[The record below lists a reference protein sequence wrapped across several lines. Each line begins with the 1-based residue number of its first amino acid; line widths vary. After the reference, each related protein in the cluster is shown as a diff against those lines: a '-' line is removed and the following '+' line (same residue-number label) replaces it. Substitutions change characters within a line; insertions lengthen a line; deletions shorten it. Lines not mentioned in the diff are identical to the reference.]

1 MMKIIMRT
9 LSAAF
14 TTAMRAPSR
23 TPLVKLEVASFG
35 HPAAVESTALQWSDF
50 YWELLVS
57 DATVVGRH
65 AVAMP
70 ADGSICRVRK
80 DGVHQKYQ
88 RVETPSSGDDWTTW
102 ADWGDGVSNNP
113 IALAAY
119 GTEVIAFD
127 DDGTYLYYKR
137 STNSGASFGNWTAM
151 MNTRP
156 CTLGCAAAFSAD
168 GNKLGV
174 VHATSL
180 NDPTSLYIQIRTAGA
195 WSAGLGQIAGDHVV
209 YALAMYHDGDWNI
222 LALMLDGTN
231 IRLAR
236 GVYGDGHDYNAG
248 TWSGWTFINSYK
260 ASVSYSAAM
269 HLRMFHTGR
278 AGRYTPTYY
287 EQMSAVLQQSAADN
301 LGVDDPYVVYNAN
314 LGAVYSFAKSNAPW
328 FYRLRP
334 GTAFKDSDWNKAWPL
349 DTTATY
355 GLALCCDGTYLYAAA
370 PNQVWRTSLPS
381 SWAPPTPGAGE
392 GTLYAVTPAD
402 ILAVKETVTAFAPSK
417 LEITLDNSDSTY
429 DSIGGGATS
438 AVGKLKRGAEVAL
451 SIGYHTD
458 TDLLSVAGKYFIEN
472 LAYSRVPGKSLF
484 HINCTDAWGLLE
496 RYSFNRPQFWN
507 EASDATTLY
516 AIIDLVIQSIGGSL
530 SYVSRSADI
539 TGTYPRVEVHTGEN
553 AAVVL
558 RQLLALVPD
567 VIYFVG
573 LTGYIVNPLAND
585 AESYYLRFP

>member
-1 MMKIIMRT
+1 MRT

-14 TTAMRAPSR
+14 TTAMRAPAR
-23 TPLVKLEVASFG
+23 TPLVKLEVASYG
-35 HPAAVESTALQWSDF
+35 HPAAVASTALQWSD
-50 YWELLVS
+50 YQWECLVS
-57 DATVVGRH
+57 DTTTVGRH
-65 AVAMP
+65 SVAMP

-80 DGVHQKYQ
+80 DGVHIKYQ
-88 RVETPSSGDDWTTW
+88 RVTTPTSGDDWTTW

-127 DDGTYLYYKR
+127 DDGVYLYYKR
-137 STNSGASFGNWTAM
+137 STDSGATFGNFTAM

-156 CTLGCAAAFSAD
+156 CTLGCAAAFNSD
-168 GNKLGV
+168 GTKLGV
-174 VHATSL
+174 IHSTSL
-180 NDPTSLYIQIRTAGA
+180 NDPTSLYIQIRTNGT
-195 WSAGLGQIAGDHVV
+195 WSTGLGQIAGDHVV

-287 EQMSAVLQQSAADN
+287 EQMSAVLSQQATDN
-301 LGVDDPYVVYNAN
+301 LGVDDPYVTYHAS
-314 LGAVYSFAKSNAPW
+314 LGAVFSFAKDNAPW

-334 GTAFKDSDWNKAWPL
+334 GTAFKDSDWSKAWPL
-349 DTTATY
+349 NVSATY

-370 PNQVWRTSLPS
+370 PNQVWRSPLPS
-381 SWAPPTPGAGE
+381 SWAPPTAGAGE
-392 GTLYAVTPAD
+392 GTLYAISAAD
-402 ILAVKETVTAFAPSK
+402 ILAVKETVKPMAPSK
-417 LEITLDNSDSTY
+417 LEITLDNSDSAY
-429 DSIGGGATS
+429 DSTGGGAAS

-458 TDLLSVAGKYFIEN
+458 SDLLSVAGKYFVEN
-472 LAYSRVPGKSLF
+472 LSYSRVPGNSLF

-496 RYSFNRPQFWN
+496 RYTFNRPIYWN
-507 EASDATTLY
+507 EATDALTVY
-516 AIIDLVIQSIGGSL
+516 DLVELVIEAIGGAL

-539 TGTYPRVEVHTGEN
+539 TGTYPRLEVHTGEN
-553 AAVVL
+553 GAVVL

-567 VIYFVG
+567 VIYFIG
-573 LTGYIVNPLAND
+573 LTGYIVYPQSND
-585 AESYYLRFP
+585 AVSYYLRFP